1 MAARDRSA
9 LNHYLDTSLLVA
21 SVSSEAT
28 NQRVQAWMRDIER
41 GFVISDWSLAEFAS
55 AVMIKQRVGTMSVD
69 QCREAKRWFELFA
82 DDVATL
88 LPVSRSAFRRS
99 AELAG
104 TAKLKVRAADALHL
118 AIAEAAGATLC
129 TLDHDQAAA
138 GEAASIRTLLV

>member
-1 MAARDRSA
+1 M
-9 LNHYLDTSLLVA
+9 NHYLDTSLLVA

-55 AVMIKQRVGTMSVD
+55 AVMIKQRLGTMLVD

-88 LPVSRSAFRRS
+88 LPVSRSAFRRA

-104 TAKLKVRAADALHL
+104 TVKLKVRAADALHL
-118 AIAEAAGATLC
+118 AIAKAVGATLC
-129 TLDHDQAAA
+129 TLDRDQAAA